1 MGDIPLGQALIWD
14 TSPLPPKIDSGDN
27 TSMREVKLSMDA
39 GPVAREIYRR
49 MASMGLGQKAL
60 ALKAGLNETY
70 VRDLYQGKS
79 KNPKNQQL
87 SKIAKVLGCTL
98 NDLTNPRGAE
108 DIEESEKA
116 AQSSEEIALLRV
128 WRRASPTG
136 RDRIT
141 EAIEQAMLGGLP
153 SVRKTKDI

>member
-1 MGDIPLGQALIWD
+1 
-14 TSPLPPKIDSGDN
+14 
-27 TSMREVKLSMDA
+27 MRELRLSPDA
-39 GPVAREIYRR
+39 GPVAREVYRR
-49 MASMGLGQKAL
+49 MGAMGLGQKAL
-60 ALKAGLNETY
+60 ALRAGLNETY
-70 VRDLYQGKS
+70 VRDLFRGKS

-87 SKIAKVLGCTL
+87 SKIAKALGCTL

-108 DIEESEKA
+108 NIEENEKS
-116 AQSSEEIALLRV
+116 AQSSEEVALLRV

-153 SVRKTKDI
+153 SLRKTKDV